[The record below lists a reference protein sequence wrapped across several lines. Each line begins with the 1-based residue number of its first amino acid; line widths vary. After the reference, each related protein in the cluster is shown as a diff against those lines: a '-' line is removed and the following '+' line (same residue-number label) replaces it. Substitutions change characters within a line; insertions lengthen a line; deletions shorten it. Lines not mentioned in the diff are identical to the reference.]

1 MVPMYFQLGKMGRP
15 LGHPRALALN
25 LSCHEHQIAFWES
38 NHINVGEHAVF
49 DGDGCDV
56 TCIVCVD
63 EEDAALVP
71 EGFAVSFAGF
81 NV

>member
-1 MVPMYFQLGKMGRP
+1 M
-15 LGHPRALALN
+15 N
-25 LSCHEHQIAFWES
+25 ISIAFWES

-49 DGDGCDV
+49 DGDRCDV